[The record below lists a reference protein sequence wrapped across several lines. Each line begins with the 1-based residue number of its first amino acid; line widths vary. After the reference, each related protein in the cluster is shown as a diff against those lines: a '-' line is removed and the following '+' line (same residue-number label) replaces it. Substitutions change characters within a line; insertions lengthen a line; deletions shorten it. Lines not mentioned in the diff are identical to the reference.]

1 MVTNNKPPFS
11 VDVNNENNID
21 NNKQQVFRQIV
32 ATASPKWVTA
42 NLIKLDVQPEVL
54 VAIKKQRDWKKLIFW
69 VALIAAV
76 IVLFIFSFKLFKQLK
91 VSDVKQ

>member
-76 IVLFIFSFKLFKQLK
+76 IVLFIFSI
-91 VSDVKQ
+91 

>member
-1 MVTNNKPPFS
+1 M
-11 VDVNNENNID
+11 D
-21 NNKQQVFRQIV
+21 NNKQQVFGQIV

-69 VALIAAV
+69 VALVAAV
-76 IVLFIFSFKLFKQLK
+76 IILFIFSIKLFKQLK
-91 VSDVKQ
+91 VSDAEQ

>member
-1 MVTNNKPPFS
+1 MGN
-11 VDVNNENNID
+11 
-21 NNKQQVFRQIV
+21 NNKQQVFRQIG

-42 NLIKLDVQPEVL
+42 NLIKRDVQPEVL
-54 VAIKKQRDWKKLIFW
+54 VAIEKQRDWKKLIFW

>member
-1 MVTNNKPPFS
+1 M
-11 VDVNNENNID
+11 D

-42 NLIKLDVQPEVL
+42 NLIKRDVQPEVL
-54 VAIKKQRDWKKLIFW
+54 VAIEKQRDWKKLIFW